1 MIPFLYVVADKEFY
15 APLETARDRGEVY
28 RPAAVPDGWTGAE
41 AGIWTMWHRGRQL
54 RGVEDG
60 WKVHVSARPGRQ
72 QHVLDTVAAVCF
84 EQDVAFKNMSCAL
97 FYWWMHHK
105 QAARQQSGKFVAA
118 YPTSVE
124 AARTLM
130 ERLRT
135 ELADEEG
142 PFILTD
148 RRYRDSRTVHYRY
161 GAYLPRDRVNA
172 DGTYTMLLRRPDGVL
187 AEDRRG
193 VSFHLP
199 DGVTDPFAAD
209 RPKAKGPKAQGPK
222 ARGATR
228 AKGAPA
234 TADAPAPAPAPVTFH
249 GYAFEEALQFSN
261 SGGTYRARELA
272 TGRQVFIKEARAHT
286 GIAHGEHT
294 APDQLRAEHATLTA
308 LHEAVPGLAP
318 QPLELFREWEH
329 HYLVTEFVEGET
341 LQRWM
346 VAHQPMLGT
355 GRRREEFDD
364 YYARCEK
371 LIARVETALDRL
383 HAAGYL
389 FVDVSPGNV
398 MVGDDDSVR
407 LVDFEAAQRADSDE
421 ILVIGTPG
429 YAPPPELVGDDRL
442 IHDTYGLAGLAL
454 LLLGPFHQL
463 ARRNPDTLAH
473 LRGELQERAP
483 VPEPLWRKAV
493 RFHPPRPAAD
503 GAVPLPTP
511 EQVAAEPLRHLAEL
525 RDRTADA
532 LTAMAEP
539 GHPAR
544 VFPTIAD
551 GYASNTQCLAYGSA
565 GVLHALTR
573 AGRALPDGALERLRT
588 DTFAGIER
596 LGPGLMAG
604 AAGIAWVLAD
614 HGLLD
619 EARDLL
625 AAADRHPLTAS
636 GACATLFGGSSGL
649 AMAHLALYGHTR
661 EDAHLDRAQ
670 QLAAA
675 LPPDA
680 ELTALLGAD
689 DATGL
694 MHGRTGIALMLQ
706 QLDAVT
712 GSSAG
717 TERGVRLLHAEL
729 DRATDPDAPGLAFP
743 ISAADSRSLPYL
755 YCGSASMAHTVVR
768 YTRTIGDERLVQ
780 ALPRLLAAA
789 RTPYTAMSGLFQGQ
803 AGLGFAAAEHA
814 RLTGDAAARD
824 AAVRSARA
832 LYKFAVPH
840 PTGVRFL
847 GDQNMRFSA
856 DLWSGSAGVLLFL
869 TQLLDPAPD
878 PLFTVDALA
887 AAPAPTAA
895 AR

>member
-28 RPAAVPDGWTGAE
+28 RPAGVPDGWAGTE
-41 AGIWTMWHRGRQL
+41 SGIWTMWHRGRQL

-84 EQDVAFKNMSCAL
+84 EQDVAFKHMSCSLA
-97 FYWWMHHK
+97 YWWMHHK

-118 YPTSVE
+118 YPTDVE
-124 AARTLM
+124 AARALM

-135 ELADEEG
+135 ELDGEQG
-142 PFILTD
+142 PFVLTD

-172 DGTYTMLLRRPDGVL
+172 DGTYTMLLRRPDGVVE
-187 AEDRRG
+187 EDHRG

-199 DGVTDPFAAD
+199 EGVVDPFVKRRPAAAGT
-209 RPKAKGPKAQGPK
+209 KAAAPRRKAGTP
-222 ARGATR
+222 RTE
-228 AKGAPA
+228 
-234 TADAPAPAPAPVTFH
+234 PVTFH
-249 GYAFEEALQFSN
+249 GYTFEEALQFSN
-261 SGGTYRARELA
+261 AGGTYRARELA

-286 GIAHGEHT
+286 GVAHGERT
-294 APDQLRAEHATLTA
+294 APDQLRSEHHTLTA
-308 LHEAVPGLAP
+308 LHAAAPGLAP
-318 QPLELFREWEH
+318 QPLELFHEWEH
-329 HYLVTEFVEGET
+329 DYLVTEFIEGET

-355 GRRREEFDD
+355 GRLPHEFDD

-371 LIARVETALDRL
+371 LLERVESALERL

-398 MVGDDDSVR
+398 MVGEDDSVR
-407 LVDFEAAQRADSDE
+407 LVDFEAAQRADADE
-421 ILVIGTPG
+421 ILVMGTPG
-429 YAPPPELVGDDRL
+429 YSPPPELVGDDRR
-442 IHDTYGLAGLAL
+442 IHDDFGLAGLAL
-454 LLLGPFHQL
+454 LLLGPFHQS
-463 ARRNPDTLAH
+463 ARRNPDALAH
-473 LRGELQERAP
+473 LRGELLERAP
-483 VPEPLWRKAV
+483 LPEPLWQKAV
-493 RFHPPRPAAD
+493 RFHPPRAAAD
-503 GAVPLPTP
+503 GALPLPSP
-511 EQVAAEPLRHLAEL
+511 EEVAADPLRHLADL

-532 LTAMAEP
+532 LVAMAEP
-539 GHPAR
+539 DHPDR

-551 GYASNTQCLAYGSA
+551 GYRTNTQCLAYGSA

-588 DTFAGIER
+588 DAFDRIDR

-604 AAGIAWVLAD
+604 TAGIAWVLAD

-625 AAADRHPLTAS
+625 AAADRHPLITS
-636 GACATLFGGSSGL
+636 GASATLFGGSSGL
-649 AMAHLALYGHTR
+649 ALAHLAVYGHTR
-661 EDAHLDRAQ
+661 DAAHVERAAE
-670 QLAAA
+670 LAAA
-675 LPPDA
+675 LPSDA
-680 ELTALLGAD
+680 GLAPLLGAD

-706 QLDAVT
+706 QLAAVT
-712 GSSAG
+712 GSDDG
-717 TERGVRLLHAEL
+717 LERGVRLLHAEL

-743 ISAADSRSLPYL
+743 ISATDSRSLPYL
-755 YCGSASMAHTVVR
+755 YSGSASMAHAVVR
-768 YTRTIGDERLVQ
+768 YTRTVDDERLAQ
-780 ALPRLLAAA
+780 ALPRLLAST
-789 RTPYTAMSGLFQGQ
+789 RTTYTAMSGLFQGL
-803 AGLGFAAAEHA
+803 AGLGFALAEQA
-814 RLTGDAAARD
+814 RLTGE
-824 AAVRSARA
+824 RSARA
-832 LYKFAVPH
+832 DAVRGARGLFKFAVPH

-847 GDQNMRFSA
+847 GDQLMRFSA
-856 DLWSGSAGVLLFL
+856 DLWSGSAGILLFL

-878 PLFTVDALA
+878 PLFTVDALSGA
-887 AAPAPTAA
+887 HARTPA